1 MRFEKGQSGNPGGR
15 PKGHGDLRELARQ
28 HTEDAIA
35 TLIEICRNGE
45 NEGARIAAANA
56 LFDRGWGKPVA
67 PVAPWVLDPPTK
79 IELNFGFKPKEPQ
92 EFGPPALTQPKELS
106 KGALSRE
113 RLRLAPPDVVDV
125 TPTEARTKPDP
136 KKDLR
141 VSLSPVG

>member
-56 LFDRGWGKPVA
+56 IRIAAGASRPS
-67 PVAPWVLDPPTK
+67 PSS
-79 IELNFGFKPKEPQ
+79 
-92 EFGPPALTQPKELS
+92 PAIH
-106 KGALSRE
+106 R
-113 RLRLAPPDVVDV
+113 R
-125 TPTEARTKPDP
+125 
-136 KKDLR
+136 
-141 VSLSPVG
+141 

>member
-1 MRFEKGQSGNPGGR
+1 MRKGKAATPAAGRRGTAISGSLPGST
-15 PKGHGDLRELARQ
+15 PKTL
-28 HTEDAIA
+28 A

-125 TPTEARTKPDP
+125 TPTEGANEAG
-136 KKDLR
+136 
-141 VSLSPVG
+141 S